1 MINIFKELKI
11 VLPKSIKFLIRTL
24 KRKDMLAFCISLFI
38 VFFCLIDVLCK
49 STFSVNCVVLFSS
62 TVALTCI
69 FLYIF
74 DFVNGIKNW
83 INRPKVYSQA
93 VRATVGI
100 PKKR

>member
-1 MINIFKELKI
+1 
-11 VLPKSIKFLIRTL
+11 
-24 KRKDMLAFCISLFI
+24 MLAFCISLFI

-74 DFVNGIKNW
+74 DFVNEIKNW
-83 INRPKVYSQA
+83 LNRPKVYSQT
-93 VRATVGI
+93 VKATIGI
-100 PKKR
+100 PKK